1 MISNNV
7 AGVADPGSKNEAL
20 NKVLFPDPVC
30 RYQRTCQKFDF
41 RWFTVDV

>member
-20 NKVLFPDPVC
+20 NKVLFPDLVC
-30 RYQRTCQKFDF
+30 RYQRTKGSL
-41 RWFTVDV
+41 DVKTLNR